1 MVLPKHM
8 RLKGH
13 RCFDFIYKE
22 ASRFYGPSMVLRVTN
37 ANTKP
42 QVKGKN
48 SKTRSSIK
56 CAISISNK
64 VSKKSVTRNKLRRL
78 FHQHLSLRLSKM
90 NFDED
95 VWAFISLKPSCMKS
109 SNINLLKECD
119 KLFVKAGLT
128 KWLSVPMK
136 TFFTMEDLQEV
147 I

>member
-22 ASRFYGPSMVLRVTN
+22 GSRFYSSSMVLRVTD
-37 ANTKP
+37 ANKKP
-42 QVKGKN
+42 QVKGKQ

-78 FHQHLSLRLSKM
+78 FHHHLALRLSNM
-90 NFDED
+90 EFETE
-95 VWAFISLKPSCMKS
+95 VWAFISLKPSSMKNS
-109 SNINLLKECD
+109 DRNLLKECD
-119 KLFVKAGLT
+119 KLLIKAGIT
-128 KWLSVPMK
+128 K
-136 TFFTMEDLQEV
+136 
-147 I
+147 